1 MSELPIKATLKA
13 GPGYEAPWLTVDAS
27 TPDEL
32 VARLQGLS
40 ENHLQVVADV
50 AALFR
55 GAHTV
60 AAGGATVAPAQPA
73 PAAQPATVTQSAPP
87 VQNGGELRTCQHGV
101 RTKRTGTGRTGPW
114 TAYFCTLPK
123 GTPGACEPIWE

>member
-32 VARLQGLS
+32 VARLQGLAES
-40 ENHLQVVADV
+40 HLQVVADV

-55 GAHTV
+55 NAHTV
-60 AAGGATVAPAQPA
+60 AAGGVTVPQVEA
-73 PAAQPATVTQSAPP
+73 PAAVPAATVTQSAPP

-101 RTKRTGTGRTGPW
+101 RTKRTGTGRTGAW
-114 TAYFCTLPK
+114 TAYFCSLPK